1 MRIGF
6 NRIPIPTR
14 LCADTFP
21 RLLSQN
27 GIPKLRRT
35 AKTKLQFKGKGHEVR
50 YVNA

>member
-6 NRIPIPTR
+6 GHISIPTR
-14 LCADTFP
+14 PYADIFS

-27 GIPKLRRT
+27 GIPKLRRA
-35 AKTKLQFKGKGHEVR
+35 AKAKLRFKGKGHEVR